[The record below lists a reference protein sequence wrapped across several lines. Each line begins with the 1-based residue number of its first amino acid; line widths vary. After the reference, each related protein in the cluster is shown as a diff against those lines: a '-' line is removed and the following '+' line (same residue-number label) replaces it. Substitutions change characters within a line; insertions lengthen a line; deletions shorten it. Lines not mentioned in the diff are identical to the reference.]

1 MDGGPP
7 APRKRFF
14 PRDREWTVHAK
25 FGDGTECL
33 PAGAHSPPDGRKKN
47 LHQPNHRSPRGGL
60 RDRSPSAGQSTIAY
74 GVFTNHG
81 ETTAWSAPRDKT
93 RNTDEGR
100 KTGIPVGFVVEVVD
114 RGVLATFVATDG
126 AVGGG
131 PQVSPRAS
139 RRFSPLVDAM
149 IVNLQPESDWS
160 GPDQALR

>member
-1 MDGGPP
+1 MAVFAIAAP
-7 APRKRFF
+7 A
-14 PRDREWTVHAK
+14 
-25 FGDGTECL
+25 
-33 PAGAHSPPDGRKKN
+33 
-47 LHQPNHRSPRGGL
+47 
-60 RDRSPSAGQSTIAY
+60 AGQSTIAY
-74 GVFTNHG
+74 RVFTNHG

-126 AVGGG
+126 AVGVG

-139 RRFSPLVDAM
+139 GRFSPLVDAM